1 MFILIIRNNSLL
13 SKLDI
18 SKYKEQYN
26 NLKVIYSDLFH
37 DRYIILDDNII
48 YHCGSSLNK
57 AGTRIFSI
65 NILEETEIKES
76 LLNKMKKY
84 LAFFLKEIF
93 DSVIL
98 IINIC
103 GVIKY
108 DWSF

>member
-65 NILEETEIKES
+65 NILEDKYIIKA
-76 LLNKMKKY
+76 LLDKVREVKK
-84 LAFFLKEIF
+84 L
-93 DSVIL
+93 
-98 IINIC
+98 
-103 GVIKY
+103 
-108 DWSF
+108 